1 MVQAITF
8 LAKSMSLVFARI
20 AHNNNNNNN
29 NNNSNL
35 MRDPKDNNIV
45 TD

>member
-8 LAKSMSLVFARI
+8 LAKSMSLVFARV

-29 NNNSNL
+29 SNP
-35 MRDPKDNNIV
+35 MKNPKDNNIV
-45 TD
+45 ID